1 MRFEFDPNKN
11 RTNLQKH
18 GIDFYRAQL
27 LWQDNNAVRL
37 KSKKSAV
44 EKRFLLIGKIGDT
57 YWQAVFTMRDGNI
70 RIISVY
76 RAKQEYIKIYEDLP

>member
-11 RTNLQKH
+11 RINLQKH
-18 GIDFYRAQL
+18 GIDFSQAEM
-27 LWQDNNAVRL
+27 LWQDNNAVVVE
-37 KSKKSAV
+37 SKFAV

-57 YWQAVFTMRDGNI
+57 YWQAVFTMRDDNI

-76 RAKQEYIKIYEDLP
+76 RAKQKYIKIYEHLP